1 MLYFSEIK
9 GKKVISED
17 HVLVGYLDDLIFQA
31 SEFPQLTKLIIRL
44 PNSQKIIID
53 IDALIK
59 IKHDIII
66 KKKYNLSKLSENEL
80 YLVKNLLDKQI
91 IDIKGHKVIRVNDV
105 VIQYKESWYISGV
118 DVGVLGLLR
127 WIKLEKFF
135 KNLYELFGWKM
146 KSIFLSWAD
155 IQPLELA
162 RGQVFLKKKEEK
174 LQKIRSED
182 LADYL
187 EKTTIRNVK
196 KVIDTLNTQ
205 YSAEVLQNLNINYQS
220 AIFRSFP
227 PEKAAQFLEV
237 IDSDEVVDILLAVG
251 YKKRQLIIPF
261 LSESKKQEV
270 IYLLDLSK
278 TSIGKL
284 ITSEYFYVDSQ
295 MTVFQIL
302 NRIKTETT
310 DFSSLNYIYVI
321 NQEKQLIGVINL
333 HELLLQS
340 NDVVVFKFMTQNVI
354 VVHLT
359 TPEEIAVKKMLKYH
373 LVALPVIDVN
383 KKILG
388 IITLDDVGDFILK
401 QWI

>member
-59 IKHDIII
+59 INHDIII
-66 KKKYNLSKLSENEL
+66 KKKYNLSKLGENEL

-310 DFSSLNYIYVI
+310 DFSLLNYIYVI

-340 NDVVVFKFMTQNVI
+340 DDVVVFKFMTQNVI

-359 TPEEIAVKKMLKYH
+359 TPEEIVVKKMLKYH

>member
-9 GKKVISED
+9 GKKVVTED
-17 HVLVGYLDDLIFQA
+17 QIMVGVLDDLIFQA
-31 SEFPQLTKLIIRL
+31 SDLPQLTKLIVKTPDKQR
-44 PNSQKIIID
+44 IIID

-59 IKHDIII
+59 INHNILI
-66 KKKYNLSKLSENEL
+66 KKKYDLGNLSENEL

-105 VIQYKESWYISGV
+105 VIQDREGWYISGV
-118 DVGVLGLLR
+118 DVGLLGLFR
-127 WIKLEKFF
+127 WIGIEKFF
-135 KNLYELFGWKM
+135 QIIQRKFGWNI
-146 KSIFLSWAD
+146 KSVFLSWAD
-155 IQPLELA
+155 IQPLELG
-162 RGQVFLKKKEEK
+162 RGHVILKKKEEK
-174 LQKIRSED
+174 LQRIRSED

-196 KVIDTLNTQ
+196 KVLDTLNPQ
-205 YSAEVLQNLNINYQS
+205 YSAQVMQNLNINYQS

-227 PEKAAQFLEV
+227 PEKAVQFLEV
-237 IDSDEVVDILLAVG
+237 IDSDEVVDILLSIG
-251 YKKRQLIIPF
+251 QKKRQLIIPL
-261 LSESKKQEV
+261 LSETKKQEI

-284 ITSEYFYVDSQ
+284 ITSEYFCVDSQ
-295 MTVFQIL
+295 MTVLQIIDK
-302 NRIKTETT
+302 IKKETT
-310 DFSSLNYIYVI
+310 DFNSLVYVYVI

-340 NDVVVFKFMTQNVI
+340 NDTLVYKFMTQNLI

-359 TPEEIAVKKMLKYH
+359 TPEEIAIKKMLKYH

-388 IITLDDVGDFILK
+388 IITLDDVDDFILK
-401 QWI
+401 KWS

>member
-9 GKKVISED
+9 GKKVFSED
-17 HVLVGYLDDLIFQA
+17 HVLVGFLDDLIFQA
-31 SEFPQLTKLIIRL
+31 SELPQITKLIIRL
-44 PNSQKIIID
+44 PNKQKIIID

-59 IKHDIII
+59 INHNIVI
-66 KKKYNLSKLSENEL
+66 KKKYNLSELVENEL
-80 YLVKNLLDKQI
+80 YLVRNLLDKQI

-105 VIQYKESWYISGV
+105 VIQDKEGWYISGV

-135 KNLYELFGWKM
+135 QNLHGIFGWKM
-146 KSIFLSWAD
+146 KPIFLSWAD

-174 LQKIRSED
+174 LQRIRSED

-187 EKTTIRNVK
+187 EKTTIKNVK

-237 IDSDEVVDILLAVG
+237 IDSDETVDILLAIG

-284 ITSEYFYVDSQ
+284 ITSEFFCVDSQ
-295 MTVFQIL
+295 MTVSQITNKL
-302 NRIKTETT
+302 RIETP

-340 NDVVVFKFMTQNVI
+340 NDVIVFKFMTQNV
-354 VVHLT
+354 VVAHLT

-373 LVALPVIDVN
+373 LVALPVIDIN

-388 IITLDDVGDFILK
+388 IITLDDVDEFILK
-401 QWI
+401 KLT

>member
-59 IKHDIII
+59 INHDIII
-66 KKKYNLSKLSENEL
+66 KKKYNLSKLGENEL

-237 IDSDEVVDILLAVG
+237 IDSDEVVDILFAVG

-333 HELLLQS
+333 HELLLQL

-388 IITLDDVGDFILK
+388 IISLDDVGDFILK

>member
-196 KVIDTLNTQ
+196 KVINTLNTQ

-388 IITLDDVGDFILK
+388 IISLDDVGDFILK

>member
-310 DFSSLNYIYVI
+310 DFSLLNYIYVI

-340 NDVVVFKFMTQNVI
+340 DDVVVFKFMTQNVI

>member
-59 IKHDIII
+59 INHDIII
-66 KKKYNLSKLSENEL
+66 KKKYNLSKLGENEL

>member
-59 IKHDIII
+59 INHDIII
-66 KKKYNLSKLSENEL
+66 KKKYNLSKLGENEL

-162 RGQVFLKKKEEK
+162 RGRVFLKKKEEK

-196 KVIDTLNTQ
+196 KVINTLNTQ

-220 AIFRSFP
+220 AIFRSFS

-237 IDSDEVVDILLAVG
+237 IDSDEVVDILFAVG

-333 HELLLQS
+333 HELLLQL
-340 NDVVVFKFMTQNVI
+340 NDLVVFKFMTQNVI

-388 IITLDDVGDFILK
+388 IISLDDVGDFILK

>member
-310 DFSSLNYIYVI
+310 DFSLLNYIYVI